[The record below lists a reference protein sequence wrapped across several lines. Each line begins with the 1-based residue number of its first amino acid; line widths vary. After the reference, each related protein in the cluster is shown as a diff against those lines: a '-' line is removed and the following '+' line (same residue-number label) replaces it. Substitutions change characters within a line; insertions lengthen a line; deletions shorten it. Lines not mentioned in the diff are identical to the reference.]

1 MRTRGALPLL
11 VALLLVLAGCGGLGA
26 DRAEARTGF
35 ADEPVGPL
43 TTMGY
48 SLPDEVARVRVER
61 FRQRYPA
68 VDLRLNEGAFD
79 EQQFLSALAS
89 GRPPDLVYLD
99 RADLPSFAAR
109 GALLPLDECF
119 EVTGM
124 DLAEFRP
131 AAAAQVR
138 YQNRPYG
145 VPEFL
150 IVRLLMANRVALAD
164 AGIDPSRV
172 DTADWGRLEAWARAM
187 TRSSGSRLARLGVDP
202 KIPDFFPMWVRA
214 AGGDV
219 LSADGR
225 TARLDSP
232 QAVEVLEMAKRIVD
246 QAGGQGVVQAFRD
259 GWDLFGAR
267 NPFAADQIGLSP
279 MEDWYLNVLAQ
290 NSPRA
295 PVVVL
300 PFVGRDH
307 QPLSWATGLAWAIPQ
322 GARNRA
328 AACRLVRE
336 MTTPDAWVAAAT
348 AKRDARLAR
357 GLHYTG
363 TYTAHVA
370 ADERIRAEVLRPTG
384 LDWLDEGIRVIERA
398 QGVAFA
404 LPASPAGAEVKR
416 AWEDAVTRALGGRAS
431 PADALREAQQRATA
445 ALARVGAR

>member
-1 MRTRGALPLL
+1 MRPRAALPPLL
-11 VALLLVLAGCGGLGA
+11 VVVLVLTGCGGLGA
-26 DRAEARTGF
+26 HRAEVRTGF
-35 ADEPVGPL
+35 ADEPAGPL
-43 TTMGY
+43 STMGY
-48 SLPDEVARVRVER
+48 SLPDEVARVRVDR

-79 EQQFLSALAS
+79 EQQFLSALA
-89 GRPPDLVYLD
+89 GGNPPDLVYLD
-99 RADLPSFAAR
+99 RADLPSYAAR

-119 EVTGM
+119 AVTGL

-138 YQNRPYG
+138 YRGRPFG
-145 VPEFL
+145 VPEFFV
-150 IVRLLMANRVALAD
+150 VRLVMVNRAVLAE
-164 AGIDPSRV
+164 AGIDLAGF
-172 DTADWGRLEAWARAM
+172 DTADWGRLAGWARAM
-187 TRSSGSRLARLGVDP
+187 TRADGSRLLRLGVDP
-202 KIPDFFPMWVRA
+202 KIPDFFPLWVRA
-214 AGGDV
+214 AGGE
-219 LSADGR
+219 LLAADGR

-232 QAVEVLEMAKRIVD
+232 EAVEALELARRIVD

-267 NPFAADQIGLSP
+267 NPFAAGQLGASP

-290 NSPRA
+290 NSPTA
-295 PVVVL
+295 PVAVL
-300 PFVGRDH
+300 PFVDRDH
-307 QPLSWATGLAWAIPQ
+307 RPLSWATGLAWAIPQ

-328 AACRLVRE
+328 AACRMVRE

-357 GLHYTG
+357 NLPYTG
-363 TYTAHVA
+363 TYTAHVV
-370 ADERIRAEVLRPTG
+370 ADERVRAEVLRPTG
-384 LDWLDEGIRVIERA
+384 IGWLDEGIAVIERA

-416 AWEDAVTRALGGRAS
+416 AWEDAATRALGGRAS

-445 ALARVGAR
+445 ALARAGAR